1 MAAVDPM
8 VRLVNLTQ
16 MLLEAAS
23 PLTLREIDER
33 LEGMSGS
40 PEARRKVFE
49 RAKSDLRG
57 LGIPIEAVQLH
68 SGDVGYTINPA
79 ALVLDVSLTEEES
92 VALASA
98 LAMVRVEGRPPSDL
112 AGKLGY
118 ILSGNSSAFIDLN
131 RPELVGVMYEAAI
144 KAKVVRFRYSG
155 TVRNLEIY
163 QISSRWGRWYVTG
176 KDEAR
181 NSVRTFRVDR
191 ISGSIEIIADS
202 HYHRPNWENKDRPLG
217 EQAWFVDEDN
227 LKIAKVKVNETDA
240 KVIRSSGLASSMLV
254 GDDGFWECEFVFSEE
269 SGLRAFFF
277 ELSSLPKIIFPKE
290 LREDFYRWIEAT
302 QKRYQ
307 EERRLNWDAEN
318 FFPAEGGVE
327 SRRQGHRVSRLNGL
341 ENAKGRFSLL
351 TRLLPVLQ
359 SQSEMSISELALSFG
374 IDKPHLIS
382 LLETAATCGLPP
394 YTPDTLFEIFVD
406 VENDKVFVDVD
417 SKLALPRKISYID
430 ALVFRFSASVIS
442 TYLKGESDTLNSAL
456 SKLEAA
462 LIGEEDARELVSVG
476 ISSSPQLDVVREC
489 IAKNRTVKIEYF
501 SQSSKKIK
509 LWELEPIQVFVRDG
523 HFYLSARVVES
534 RERRTFRA
542 SRILSVKEGR
552 ANNELAEMDETEPAQ
567 PLAVSK
573 DTEYAYLEVDKSGL
587 RQLELIAP
595 SYLTILD
602 CQDDR
607 WLVSLPVVSGKWLN
621 TTLLKV
627 GPHGVLVGNEDLKA
641 DFRRVIDE
649 LASDCRVICG

>member
-1 MAAVDPM
+1 M
-8 VRLVNLTQ
+8 NLTQ
-16 MLLEAAS
+16 MLLEATR

-57 LGIPIEAVQLH
+57 LGIPIEVVQLP

-79 ALVLDVSLTEEES
+79 ALVLDVSLTEQES

-98 LAMVRVEGRPPSDL
+98 LAMVRVEGKPPSDL

-131 RPELVGVMYEAAI
+131 RPELVGVMYEAAA
-144 KAKVVRFRYSG
+144 KAKVVRFSYSG

-163 QISSRWGRWYVTG
+163 QITSRWGRWYVTG
-176 KDEAR
+176 KDKAR
-181 NSVRTFRVDR
+181 DSVRTFRVDR
-191 ISGSIEIIADS
+191 ISGPIEIVADS
-202 HYHRPNWENKDRPLG
+202 QYRRPSRENKDRLLG

-227 LKIAKVKVNETDA
+227 LKIAKVRVDETDA
-240 KVIRSSGLASSMLV
+240 KIIRSSGLASSMLA

-277 ELSSLPKIIFPKE
+277 ELSSLPEIISPRE
-290 LREDFYRWIEAT
+290 LREDFCRWIEAT

-307 EERRLNWDAEN
+307 EEPCINWDPGSVL
-318 FFPAEGGVE
+318 PAEGGVE
-327 SRRQGHRVSRLNGL
+327 SRRQSPHMSSVDSL

-394 YTPDTLFEIFVD
+394 YTPDALFEIFVD
-406 VENDKVFVDVD
+406 VEKDKVYVDVD
-417 SKLALPRKISYID
+417 SKLALPRKINYID

-442 TYLKGESDTLNSAL
+442 TYLKGESDALNSAL

-462 LIGEEDARELVSVG
+462 LIGEVDARELVSVG

-489 IAKNRTVKIEYF
+489 IAKKCIVEFEYF

-523 HFYLSARVVES
+523 HFYVSARVVES
-534 RERRTFRA
+534 KERRTFRA

-552 ANNELAEMDETEPAQ
+552 ANIDLAEMEETEPAQ
-567 PLAVSK
+567 PLSVSK
-573 DTEYAYLEVDKSGL
+573 NTEYAYLEVDKSGL

-607 WLVSLPVVSGKWLN
+607 WLVSVPVVSGKWLN

-627 GPHGVLVGNEDLKA
+627 GPHGVLVGREDLKA
-641 DFRRVIDE
+641 DFRIVVTE
-649 LASDCRVICG
+649 LASDCRAS